1 MVMPKK
7 LVDCVRKVRDSGRSE
22 SEAWRICQKSTGLKK
37 HKKTKGGQSMFT
49 REQVTSLVA
58 MADQLDAAGLHKEAS
73 EIDTLLKEAG
83 IGDWLKGVWQAIKG
97 DPQAHDKY
105 VQIFNGMKKATTDI
119 RKAFSDSEQILKNL
133 ERFVTKPDLANL
145 KRWSDLA
152 AQFQDKI
159 EISLKAARSVAQQ
172 HQAFEE
178 FSKSIFQSGGEYG
191 EATPAAQ
198 PGTPGKPGAGGLTA
212 PDLIEKYKTATPEV
226 KEQIIKLLSGKA
238 PKTPDMEDTQLIE
251 PIKPGEAVQ
260 PGGGV

>member
-1 MVMPKK
+1 M
-7 LVDCVRKVRDSGRSE
+7 DCVARVRASGKSE
-22 SEAWRICQKSTGLKK
+22 SEAFAICIKSTGLKP
-37 HKKTKGGQSMFT
+37 HKNKTKGGWSMFT
-49 REQVTSLVA
+49 REQVTNLVA

-73 EIDTLLKEAG
+73 EIDALLKEAG
-83 IGDWLKGVWQAIKG
+83 IGDWLRGVWQAIKG
-97 DPQAHDKY
+97 NPQAHDKY

-191 EATPAAQ
+191 EATQPAAQ
-198 PGTPGKPGAGGLTA
+198 PGTPGRPGGLTQ
-212 PDLIEKYKTATPEV
+212 PDLVEKYKNATPEV
-226 KEQIIKLLSGKA
+226 REQIIKLLSGKA
-238 PKTPDMEDTQLIE
+238 PKTPDLEDTQLIE
-251 PIKPGEAVQ
+251 PIKPGEAI
-260 PGGGV
+260 